1 MSLTSEAEFSCPYCM
16 ALNSL
21 EVDAINDIGQ
31 QQIVDCQIC
40 CQPIEV
46 QVVATENGAEGELG
60 DYQVIARTDD
70 E

>member
-1 MSLTSEAEFSCPYCM
+1 MSLTYEAEFGCPYCM
-16 ALNSL
+16 APNSI
-21 EVDAINDIGQ
+21 EVDTQYDLGQ

-46 QVVATENGAEGELG
+46 MVNEGAAGEFEI
-60 DYQVIARTDD
+60 IARTDD

>member
-1 MSLTSEAEFSCPYCM
+1 MSLTYEAEFGCPYCM
-16 ALNSL
+16 APNSI
-21 EVDAINDIGQ
+21 EIDAEHDVGQ

-46 QVVATENGAEGELG
+46 MITQHSDG
-60 DYQVIARTDD
+60 DFEVIARTDD

>member
-1 MSLTSEAEFSCPYCM
+1 MSLTYEAEFGCPYCM
-16 ALNSL
+16 ASNSI
-21 EVDAINDIGQ
+21 EIDAANDVGQ

-46 QVVATENGAEGELG
+46 WVEEDNMG
-60 DYQVIARTDD
+60 DFTIIARTDD

>member
-1 MSLTSEAEFSCPYCM
+1 MSLTYESEFSCPYCM
-16 ALNSL
+16 APNSI
-21 EVDAINDIGQ
+21 EVDPLYDIGQ

-46 QVVATENGAEGELG
+46 VIVELAAG
-60 DYQVIARTDD
+60 DFEVIARTDD